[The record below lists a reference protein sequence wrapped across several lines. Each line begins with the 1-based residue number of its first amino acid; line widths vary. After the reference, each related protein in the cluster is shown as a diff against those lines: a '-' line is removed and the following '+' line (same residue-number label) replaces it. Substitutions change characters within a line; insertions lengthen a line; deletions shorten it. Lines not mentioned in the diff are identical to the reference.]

1 MKTCSKC
8 NELKP
13 LVEYYKHAQ
22 MKDGHLNKCKSCTKK
37 DVHFY
42 RHESQHREKV
52 LAYDKAR
59 GSRQPNKYLKEYRAK
74 YPKKYKAH
82 SIVNYAIKSK
92 KLFREPC
99 EICNKEK
106 THAHHDD
113 YDKPLNVRWLC
124 SEHHHAWHVEH
135 GEALNPI

>member
-1 MKTCSKC
+1 MKPCFKC

-13 LVEYYKHAQ
+13 LTEYYKHSG
-22 MKDGHLNKCKSCTKK
+22 MKDGHLNKCKACAKK
-37 DVHFY
+37 DVHVH
-42 RHESQHREKV
+42 RHESPSREKV
-52 LAYDKAR
+52 LAYDRAR
-59 GSRQPNKYLKEYRAK
+59 GNRQTLQHLQEYRAK

-99 EICNKEK
+99 EICGNQN
-106 THAHHDD
+106 THGHHDD

-124 SEHHHAWHVEH
+124 SVHHWEWHTEN
-135 GEALNPI
+135 GEALNAV